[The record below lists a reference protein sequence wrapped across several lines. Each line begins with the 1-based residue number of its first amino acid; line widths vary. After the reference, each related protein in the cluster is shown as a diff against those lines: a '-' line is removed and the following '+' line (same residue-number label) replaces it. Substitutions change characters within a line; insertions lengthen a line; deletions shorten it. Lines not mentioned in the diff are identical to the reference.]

1 MHRVVRVRSSN
12 GREARGRKRNGANH
26 RKAARDEGRYE
37 NRLAFRA
44 FREGDERRR
53 RLGGAVDQDELVP
66 EYGGSEVGGLW
77 RDFGQREPVQ
87 QYPRGPK
94 GYVRS
99 DERIREDICDELMQ
113 MTDLDSSDVDV
124 AVREGEVVLA
134 GTVPDRSMKYRIE
147 QIADRCAGV
156 VEIANQIRVRKR

>member
-1 MHRVVRVRSSN
+1 
-12 GREARGRKRNGANH
+12 
-26 RKAARDEGRYE
+26 
-37 NRLAFRA
+37 
-44 FREGDERRR
+44 
-53 RLGGAVDQDELVP
+53 VDQDELVP
-66 EYGGSEVGGLW
+66 EYGGVGEWDELSAG
-77 RDFGQREPVQ
+77 FGRREPVR

-113 MTDLDSSDVDV
+113 MADIDSSDVEV
-124 AVREGEVVLA
+124 AVREGEVVLR

-156 VEIANQIRVRKR
+156 VEIENQIRVRRQQ